1 MGPDIEI
8 ESQAPGTQIPSLPIS
23 TIAAPSPLAAP
34 APEVDRRDEAEAD
47 LAIRELCHD
56 LRQPVATI
64 AALAEACRVTP
75 GLSPEVQTRLLHI

>member
-1 MGPDIEI
+1 MK
-8 ESQAPGTQIPSLPIS
+8 SLWDLGDAE
-23 TIAAPSPLAAP
+23 AASVVAP
-34 APEVDRRDEAEAD
+34 ATD